1 MDSSKL
7 NYYQNLLEDMKT
19 SERILND
26 EEISEL
32 CKLISDGEWFT
43 PDPNSINRG
52 KLIFRVGKDEYDV
65 LNQSEAIALQER
77 IDKLFGSGTTRVE
90 CKFCGGACTC
100 YTNIDCG
107 FCTRHEWCASCGQ
120 LVCVS
125 KITADKLC
133 PECAAAHDHVEV
145 E

>member
-7 NYYQNLLEDMKT
+7 NYYKNLLEDMKT

-26 EEISEL
+26 EEITEL
-32 CKLISDGEWFT
+32 CKLISDAERLT
-43 PDPNSINRG
+43 PEPNSINRG
-52 KLIFRVGKDEYDV
+52 RLIFRVGKVEYDV
-65 LNQSEAIALQER
+65 LNQSEAVALQER
-77 IDKLFGSGTTRVE
+77 IDKLMGSGATRAE
-90 CKFCGGACTC
+90 CKFCGDVCTC
-100 YTNIDCG
+100 YTNLECG
-107 FCTRHEWCASCGQ
+107 FCTHHELCASCGQ

-133 PECAAAHDHVEV
+133 PECAAHGHVEV